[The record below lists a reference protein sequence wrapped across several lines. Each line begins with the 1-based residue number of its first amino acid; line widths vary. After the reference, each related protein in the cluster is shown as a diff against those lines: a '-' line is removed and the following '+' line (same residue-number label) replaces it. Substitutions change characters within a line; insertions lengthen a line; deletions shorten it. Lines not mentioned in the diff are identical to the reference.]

1 MSYEEQRKVVL
12 ILPSQLV
19 ELADEAAA
27 ILQISRAGFLR
38 QSIAKNI
45 AAFHRDERQSFCVPK
60 DYAE

>member
-1 MSYEEQRKVVL
+1 MSYEEQRKVLL

-45 AAFHRDERQSFCVPK
+45 ASFHRDERQSFCVPK
-60 DYAE
+60 APAE